1 MQPNVD
7 EKRRKASFCPDLGA
21 GGVTSERLDR
31 QSKMS
36 LDDQVRWDRQHE
48 QSHGLKKP
56 AAFLQEIFES
66 NHWHI
71 PSGRALDVACG
82 SGRNALFL
90 AEKGFEVTAVDIS
103 QVGLELAARLASERA
118 LSIFWR
124 QADLESIQLPAA
136 AYDLIVNVNY
146 LQRSLMPQIKSA
158 LNPGGF
164 IIFETYLIDQQTI
177 GHPKNP
183 NYLLAHNE
191 LLEHFRDF
199 RVLYYRE
206 GKFAEDDESSFR
218 AGLFAQKLN

>member
-1 MQPNVD
+1 MQPD
-7 EKRRKASFCPDLGA
+7 LEEKWRKASFCPDLGA

-31 QSKMS
+31 QSKVS

-71 PSGRALDVACG
+71 PSGRALDIACG

-103 QVGLELAARLASERA
+103 PVGLAHGAQLASERA
-118 LSIFWR
+118 LSITWQ
-124 QADLESIQLPAA
+124 QADLESIQLPAV
-136 AYDLIVNVNY
+136 AYDLIVNINY
-146 LQRSLMPQIKSA
+146 LQRSLMPQFKSA
-158 LNPGGF
+158 LKRGGF
-164 IIFETYLIDQQTI
+164 VIFETYLIDQQTI

-183 NYLLAHNE
+183 NYLLVHNE
-191 LLEHFRDF
+191 LLDLFRDF
-199 RVLYYRE
+199 RILHYRE
-206 GKFAEDDESSFR
+206 GRFAEDSELSFR
-218 AGLFAQKLN
+218 AGLFAQKLD